1 MSFSDV
7 LGINRQPSF
16 EEFTRFLQTMEVYGS
31 GYTDDVDVFR
41 YNQRNTETH
50 TQAMIKQLRQVLQ
63 CYDISIRALDE
74 QKDSALEKMTIYKNH
89 YLQMFGFQRAIFRK
103 LLQIQLRK
111 TETVE
116 NDYHV
121 RPEGHLVLVTCG
133 HRG

>member
-1 MSFSDV
+1 
-7 LGINRQPSF
+7 
-16 EEFTRFLQTMEVYGS
+16 
-31 GYTDDVDVFR
+31 
-41 YNQRNTETH
+41 
-50 TQAMIKQLRQVLQ
+50 MIKQLRQVLQ